1 MAAVGAL
8 FALLFAATIAG
19 TIGLW
24 YAIDRET
31 DDPPRM
37 DRADAEHAARQDT
50 DQRDESAT
58 GDRST
63 EDGDDWG
70 TDAEWGVE
78 EDRR

>member
-1 MAAVGAL
+1 MAAVGLL

-37 DRADAEHAARQDT
+37 DRTHAERAARQDT
-50 DQRDESAT
+50 DENEDQSSD
-58 GDRST
+58 GD
-63 EDGDDWG
+63 DDWG
-70 TDAEWGVE
+70 TETEWGVD
-78 EDRR
+78 DRQ